1 MFFKKKNNKN
11 FKANFKKKT
20 DYKNKLELKQV
31 SRSIF
36 DCKENGI
43 RTTVFE
49 VYTCI

>member
-1 MFFKKKNNKN
+1 MFLKKKNIKTNLKKN
-11 FKANFKKKT
+11 AADN
-20 DYKNKLELKQV
+20 NKLELKQV

-49 VYTCI
+49 VNEYN